1 MSHSKTAKITLNGQ
15 SKLDPRDTEVVPK
28 AKRRQFSV
36 AYKKRILA
44 EVDGCTEGGQIGSI
58 LRREGLYSSH
68 LSTWRRQRERGEL
81 DGGSGTNRGRP
92 AQSGSEQEL
101 ARLRQENER
110 LQQRLA
116 QVEAIIDVQKKVSQ
130 LIGLTLPDSRSDA
143 VE

>member
-1 MSHSKTAKITLNGQ
+1 MSHSKAAKTTLNGQ
-15 SKLDPRDTEVVPK
+15 SKLEPRDTEVVPK

-44 EVDGCTEGGQIGSI
+44 EMDGCTEAGQTGSI

-81 DGGSGTNRGRP
+81 EQASVSRRGRP
-92 AQSGSEQEL
+92 AKPESEQEL
-101 ARLRQENER
+101 TRLRQENEQ

-116 QVEAIIDVQKKVSQ
+116 QAEAVIDIQKKVSE
-130 LIGLTLPDSRSDA
+130 LIGLSLNSSQPDVSK
-143 VE
+143 

>member
-1 MSHSKTAKITLNGQ
+1 MSHAKTAEITLNGQ

-28 AKRRQFSV
+28 AKRRLFSA

-44 EVDGCTEGGQIGSI
+44 EVDGCTAAGQIGSL

-81 DGGSGTNRGRP
+81 AGGSRGRP
-92 AQSGSEQEL
+92 AKPEAEQEL
-101 ARLRQENER
+101 SRLRQENEQ

-116 QVEAIIDVQKKVSQ
+116 QAETIIDIQKKVSQ
-130 LIGLTLPDSRSDA
+130 LIGLSLSNSQPDE
-143 VE
+143 VK